1 MVGESV
7 RKLSLTV
14 ATGLALFLWVAAPAK
29 GDDIS
34 TSIGTQHFTDG
45 TTGIKTAA
53 FNTAVAGQAPPF
65 NIFCGSDT
73 ASNCSASWTF
83 NYTIPSGDTITAAT
97 FTLGILDIDSAAP
110 GNQIASFTLDG
121 SDNLTILLNAASEG
135 VNGGTGSPN
144 NEYNVL
150 SITIPGTDFT
160 DLSSGTATFT
170 LALQGP
176 GLGIIGT
183 TPDNGAGLDFS
194 TLDITATPGSTPP
207 VPEPA
212 SLSLF
217 LFGLAAVAA
226 KVALKKFA

>member
-1 MVGESV
+1 MGESV
-7 RKLSLTV
+7 GKLSLTV
-14 ATGLALFLWVAAPAK
+14 ATVLAFFLWVAAPAE

-34 TSIGTQHFTDG
+34 TSIGTQHFANG

-53 FNTAVAGQAPPF
+53 FNTAVAGQPPPF
-65 NIFCGSDT
+65 NTFCGSDT

-83 NYTIPSGDTITAAT
+83 DYTVPSGDTITTAT
-97 FTLGILDIDSAAP
+97 LTLGILDIDSTAP

-121 SDNLTILLNAASEG
+121 TDDLTALLNAASEG
-135 VNGGTGSPN
+135 VNGGAGSPN

-150 SITIPGTDFT
+150 SITIPVTDFT
-160 DLSSGTATFT
+160 DLSGGTATFT

-212 SLSLF
+212 SSSLF
-217 LFGLAAVAA
+217 LFGIAAIAA
-226 KVALKKFA
+226 KVALKRFA